1 MNKVQILLVEDSR
14 ADARL
19 VVEIFRE
26 ENIGVDIEVARDGEQ
41 AMSYLNQCADSNCP
55 DLILL
60 DLNMPKKDG
69 REVLAEL
76 KGLQRFRATPVV
88 ILTTS
93 ESEED
98 VLKSYN
104 LQASCYVTK
113 PFDLQRFTDI
123 IKSLDQFWFSA
134 VRFPPKQCLQCQ

>member
-1 MNKVQILLVEDSR
+1 MSDRIKILLVEDSR

-19 VVEIFRE
+19 ILEVFKEEKIAVDVDVV
-26 ENIGVDIEVARDGEQ
+26 RDGEA
-41 AMSYLNQCADSNCP
+41 AMSYLHRTGEYENTIQP

-76 KGLQRFRATPVV
+76 KSNPQLNAIPVV

-93 ESEED
+93 QSEED
-98 VLKSYN
+98 VLKSYK

-113 PFDLQRFTDI
+113 PIDLEQFTKI
-123 IKSLDQFWFSA
+123 IKSFDGFWFSA
-134 VRFPPKQCLQCQ
+134 VRYPPKQ